1 MLGAH
6 TPMVFT
12 KKLAAGLKE
21 WSDETDVP
29 LDNDA
34 LRRICWK
41 YYLKEKERVVT
52 NTDWLSPE
60 CNYRLFLIYNR
71 LLLKDD
77 TTDLEVGQV
86 SVYIPCFYI
95 CYPVKTSVL
104 YGNCP
109 DWSLNHPIHVCT

>member
-34 LRRICWK
+34 MRRICWK

-86 SVYIPCFYI
+86 SVYIPCFYM
-95 CYPVKTSVL
+95 CYPVKTLV
-104 YGNCP
+104 
-109 DWSLNHPIHVCT
+109 